1 MLLSSNVIRNTLV
14 GESREIITK
23 GEIISNNEL
32 EIKNEEVDTFHN
44 DINDSKETINE
55 MLKNAENESRLII
68 EKAEEEKNKILEEAR
83 NEASIIRQKSYKE
96 GYEKGIAEG
105 NKEAKNLI
113 SQAQKRSDEIILNAN
128 AVYKEYLSS
137 KEDDIK
143 KIIID
148 GYEKI
153 FLKAFNEE
161 DILDN
166 ILRSQIEEITNCEVF
181 YIKVNKK
188 YYSHLIEM
196 KDKWKQLFHGVEINI
211 IEDENIEDGIGIIVA
226 EKGKVEINLTSSLD
240 EIKNVIENY

>member
-137 KEDDIK
+137 KEENIK

>member
-1 MLLSSNVIRNTLV
+1 ML
-14 GESREIITK
+14 
-23 GEIISNNEL
+23 NE
-32 EIKNEEVDTFHN
+32 KV
-44 DINDSKETINE
+44 
-55 MLKNAENESRLII
+55 
-68 EKAEEEKNKILEEAR
+68 
-83 NEASIIRQKSYKE
+83 
-96 GYEKGIAEG
+96 
-105 NKEAKNLI
+105 KNLNHYI
-113 SQAQKRSDEIILNAN
+113 INNSDEIILNAN